1 MNGGLRFLD
10 TNKLILWGTLKS
22 SFDFVTYHFDENG
35 QEICKSFK
43 QHKKSFLEKL
53 KDEKISVKLVD
64 KYPESFENNI
74 LYVRKDGRTVWY
86 KEMA

>member
-1 MNGGLRFLD
+1 MD

-35 QEICKSFK
+35 QEICK
-43 QHKKSFLEKL
+43 FLEKL